1 MEKILVSI
9 ITIVVTLALMGIGTY
24 AYLTAPKIHIDNT
37 SSLETT
43 KHHLPNNNLSDKQL
57 FNDTRI
63 QSSAL
68 ENQHENN
75 ITISK

>member
-24 AYLTAPKIHIDNT
+24 AYLTTPKIHIDYT

-43 KHHLPNNNLSDKQL
+43 KHHLPNNNPSDKQL
-57 FNDTRI
+57 FNDTII

-75 ITISK
+75 MTISK

>member
-1 MEKILVSI
+1 MGKILVSI

-24 AYLTAPKIHIDNT
+24 AYLTTPKIHIDNT

-43 KHHLPNNNLSDKQL
+43 KHRVPNNNPSDKQL
-57 FNDTRI
+57 FNDTRM